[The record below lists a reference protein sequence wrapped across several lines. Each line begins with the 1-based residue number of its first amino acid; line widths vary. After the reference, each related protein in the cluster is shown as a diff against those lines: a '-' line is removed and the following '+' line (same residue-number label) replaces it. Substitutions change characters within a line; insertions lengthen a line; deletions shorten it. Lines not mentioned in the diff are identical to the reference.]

1 MIKQI
6 ITLAVAVCVTP
17 CWAGWIHDDMAA
29 AQKQAAEQK
38 KGILIE
44 FTGSDWCGPC
54 KMMKAQVLSKQ
65 EFMDEATKNFI
76 LLELDYPRAAQPKE
90 IKDANAALLAK
101 YGVRG
106 FPSVIFTDAEGNP
119 YGGFSAVK
127 DMAFVKGAMAD
138 ALKKRDAIAAAKA
151 KADSAASPDA
161 KLAALVEVMA
171 MMPKEYADNCY
182 DDLKAQI
189 IKLDTADKYGYAASA
204 AQKARVKK
212 EAEAL
217 REFRKEVVKLKDNPP
232 AMIEKIRNFPDREK
246 LLPDNRQTL
255 YMMEV
260 DFAMYMQGDV
270 DAAIAA
276 LGKLVEID
284 PNTKIAKRAAQMKE
298 YLEKNGDTIKK
309 RVENYHKK

>member
-1 MIKQI
+1 M
-6 ITLAVAVCVTP
+6 AAVCVAP
-17 CWAGWIHDDMAA
+17 CIATDAWIHDDMATA
-29 AQKQAAEQK
+29 KKQASEQK

-54 KMMKAQVLSKQ
+54 KMMKAKVLSKQ
-65 EFMDEATKNFI
+65 EFTDEATKNFV

-90 IKDANAALLAK
+90 IKDANAVLLAK
-101 YGVRG
+101 YGVRA

-138 ALKKRDAIAAAKA
+138 ALKKRDAIAAARA
-151 KADSAASPDA
+151 KADLAASPDA

-171 MMPKEYADNCY
+171 MMPKEHVDNCY
-182 DDLKAQI
+182 DALKAEI
-189 IKLDTADKYGYAASA
+189 IKLDSADKYGYAASA

-217 REFRKEVVKLKDNPP
+217 REFRKEVVKLKDNPA
-232 AMIEKIRNFPDREK
+232 AMIEKVRNFPDREK
-246 LLPDNRQTL
+246 LLPVNQQEL

-260 DFAMYMQGDV
+260 DFAMYMRGDV

-298 YLEKNGDTIKK
+298 HLEKNGAMIKK
-309 RVENYHKK
+309 RVEKYQKK